1 MKFDKFAKNTGT
13 MGAILEYRGQKYL
26 CSGSMMARIPEGI
39 TGLVCAAATELPE
52 RLRRILE
59 DSEEEESY
67 LSDAFLPQADDKPA
81 ELRRV
86 FSDRLGH
93 CIDISNK
100 QFGLI
105 EKYDGLTVLLQK
117 LDGQIY
123 AAALKIYDVNHEEV
137 CAYIFSK
144 TYLDALKLYEEEQA

>member
-1 MKFDKFAKNTGT
+1 MKFDKFVKNTGT

-59 DSEEEESY
+59 SSEEEEAY

-105 EKYDGLTVLLQK
+105 EKYDGLTVLLQE
-117 LDGQIY
+117 LGGQIY
-123 AAALKIYDVNHEEV
+123 AVALKIYDVNHEEV

>member
-1 MKFDKFAKNTGT
+1 MKFDKFVKNTGT

-26 CSGSMMARIPEGI
+26 CSGPMIARIPEGI

-52 RLRRILE
+52 RLRRI
-59 DSEEEESY
+59 
-67 LSDAFLPQADDKPA
+67 LPQADDKPA

-105 EKYDGLTVLLQK
+105 EKYDGLTVLLQE
-117 LDGQIY
+117 LDGQTY

>member
-1 MKFDKFAKNTGT
+1 MKFDKFVKNTGT
-13 MGAILEYRGQKYL
+13 MGAILEYRGRKYL

-59 DSEEEESY
+59 GCEEEEAY

-105 EKYDGLTVLLQK
+105 EKYDGLTVLLQE
-117 LDGQIY
+117 LDGKTY

-144 TYLDALKLYEEEQA
+144 TYLDALKLYEGEQA